1 MNLDEVCRVCTERD
15 IHTVECAFPDAHGI
29 LRGKRI
35 PVQQFLDRAHTGF
48 DIANAALIWNRTCD
62 VLQDVE
68 YANFDTGYPDMS
80 AVADLSTFRPI
91 PWRPGSASVL
101 CSCHEHDGSDVSVS
115 TRSIL
120 AKIVDEARGMGYE
133 PMVAAEL
140 EFYILDRDGNPLYP
154 KVDCYSLTR
163 GATLERFL
171 EPLRRRFEE
180 FGISIEAC
188 NTEYG
193 PAQVEVNIRYADAI
207 RTADNAALF
216 RAGVREMAEERG
228 LRVSF
233 MAKPYADQS
242 GSGFHVHQSLAVGGD
257 RRNLFAEAGHDLEGS
272 PVLRR
277 FLAGLLAHIGPFTAL
292 GSPAVNDYKRVAGY
306 TFAPVNVCWGI
317 DNRTVAVRA
326 IVGHGAANRLEW
338 RNGAAHANPYVV
350 IAACLAAGLDGI
362 RQELEPAAAV
372 EGDAY
377 ARTDLA
383 LLPETLEQALD
394 ALAAHEFASKV
405 FGDFLPVFLAHGR
418 HELALWRSAVT
429 DWERARYLDA

>member
-1 MNLDEVCRVCTERD
+1 LNLDEVRQVCTEHD

-35 PVQQFLDRAHTGF
+35 PVQQFLDRGHAGF
-48 DIANAALIWNRTCD
+48 DIANAALIWTRTCD

-68 YANFDTGYPDMS
+68 FANFSTGYPDMS

-101 CSCHEHDGSDVSVS
+101 CSCREHDGSEVSVS
-115 TRSIL
+115 TRGIL
-120 AKIVDEARGMGYE
+120 ASIVDEAHGMGYE
-133 PMVAAEL
+133 PMIGAEL
-140 EFYILDRDGNPLYP
+140 EFYILDRDGIPLYP
-154 KVDCYSLTR
+154 DVDCYSLTR

-171 EPLRRRFEE
+171 EPVRRRFEE
-180 FGISIEAC
+180 FGIAIEAC

-193 PAQVEVNIRYADAI
+193 PAQVEVNVRYAEAM
-207 RTADNAALF
+207 RTADNSALF

-233 MAKPYADQS
+233 MAKPFADQS
-242 GSGFHVHQSLAVGGD
+242 GSGFHVHQSLNSRTDG
-257 RRNLFAEAGHDLEGS
+257 RNLFAEAGRGLADS
-272 PVLRR
+272 PLMRSY
-277 FLAGLLAHIGPFTAL
+277 LAGLLAHIGPFTAL
-292 GSPAVNDYKRVAGY
+292 GAPAVNDYKRVTGY
-306 TFAPVNVCWGI
+306 TFAPVNVCWGG

-326 IVGHGAANRLEW
+326 IAGHGAANRVEW
-338 RNGAAHANPYVV
+338 RNGAAHANPYLV

-362 RQELEPAAAV
+362 RHNLEPGPPV

-377 ARTDLA
+377 ARTDLE
-383 LLPETLEQALD
+383 LLPETLDEALG

-418 HELALWRSAVT
+418 RELALWRSAVT
-429 DWERARYLDA
+429 DWELARYLDA